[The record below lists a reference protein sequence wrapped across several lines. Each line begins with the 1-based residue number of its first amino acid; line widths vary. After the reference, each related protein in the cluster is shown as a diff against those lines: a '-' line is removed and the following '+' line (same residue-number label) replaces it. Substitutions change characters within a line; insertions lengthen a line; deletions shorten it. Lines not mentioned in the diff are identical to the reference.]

1 MTKNFQN
8 SDVIW
13 LDYVDSTNEEIKRR
27 FQELSKP
34 TWIIAK
40 KQTKGK
46 GRNGNV
52 WFSSSGNFSGS
63 IIFFPTVERSYF
75 HLYGFFF
82 GVALYNTVKK
92 IVNDGVDIR
101 LKWPNDLM
109 IENGKVAGI
118 LLESVQVPH
127 SRKIGVIAGVGV
139 NLNSHP
145 NLNINNSRRYNSQ
158 CVSKFTNYEICQVSF
173 FNKFNDE
180 LKELGSCV
188 EENDLGSILNLWK
201 PRSYDKGTKIQI
213 SDNRGGVHSGKFLGL
228 DELGGLIVSDSSGTK
243 KIYSGDVYFGS

>member
-1 MTKNFQN
+1 MTKIFQN

-13 LDYVDSTNEEIKRR
+13 LDSVESTNEEIKRR
-27 FQELSKP
+27 VQDLSKP

-52 WFSSSGNFSGS
+52 WFSSDGNFSGS
-63 IIFFPTVERSYF
+63 VIFFPTVERSFF
-75 HLYGFFF
+75 HLYGFFA

-92 IVNDGVDIR
+92 IVKDGVDIR

-118 LLESVQVPH
+118 LLESVQCPH
-127 SRKIGVIAGVGV
+127 SGKIGVIVGVGV

-145 NLNINNSRRYNSQ
+145 NLNVDGSRGYNSQ
-158 CVSKFTNYEICQVSF
+158 CVATFTNYEICQVSF

-180 LKELGSCV
+180 IKELGSYL

-201 PRSYDKGTKIQI
+201 PRSYDQGTKIQI
-213 SDNRGGVHSGKFLGL
+213 SDNSGRVKSGKFLGL
-228 DELGGLIVSDSSGTK
+228 DDMGGLIVSDNSGTK
-243 KIYSGDVYFGS
+243 KIYSGDVYFGN

>member
-13 LDYVDSTNEEIKRR
+13 LDNVDSTNEEIKRR
-27 FQELSKP
+27 VQELSKS

-52 WFSSSGNFSGS
+52 WFSSDGNFSGS
-63 IIFFPTVERSYF
+63 FIFFPTVERSFF
-75 HLYGFFF
+75 HLYGFFV

-92 IVNDGVDIR
+92 IVIDGVDIR

-118 LLESVQVPH
+118 LLESIQAPC
-127 SRKIGVIAGVGV
+127 SSKIGLIVGIGV

-145 NLNINNSRRYNSQ
+145 NLNVDGNRGYNSQ
-158 CVSKFTNYEICQVSF
+158 SVAKFTNYEICQVNF
-173 FNKFNDE
+173 FKKFNDE
-180 LKELGSCV
+180 LKELESYV

-213 SDNRGGVHSGKFLGL
+213 SDNRGGVSSGKFLGL
-228 DELGGLIVSDSSGTK
+228 DEMGGLIVIDHYGTK

>member
-1 MTKNFQN
+1 MTNSFQN

-27 FQELSKP
+27 FEGLSKS

-40 KQTKGK
+40 KQTNGK

-52 WFSSSGNFSGS
+52 WLSSSGNFSGS
-63 IIFFPTVERSYF
+63 VMFFPTIERSYF

-82 GVALYNTVKK
+82 GVALHNTVKK
-92 IVNDGVDIR
+92 ITKDGVDIR

-118 LLESVQVPH
+118 LLESIQSPQ
-127 SRKIGVIAGVGV
+127 SNKIAVIAGIGV
-139 NLNSHP
+139 NSNSHP
-145 NLNINNSRRYNSQ
+145 NLNVDAKKRYNSQ
-158 CVSKFTNYEICQVSF
+158 CVASFSNHEICQESF
-173 FNKFNDE
+173 FNKFSDE
-180 LKELGSCV
+180 LKELGFYV
-188 EENDLGSILNLWK
+188 ERNDLASVLKLWER
-201 PRSYDKGTKIQI
+201 RSYDKGTQIQV
-213 SDNRGGVHSGKFLGL
+213 SDNKRGVSSGMFLGL
-228 DELGGLIVSDSSGTK
+228 DELGGLIVSDGSGTK

>member
-1 MTKNFQN
+1 MRNFQN

-27 FQELSKP
+27 FHELSTP

-52 WFSSSGNFSGS
+52 WFSGSDNFSGS
-63 IIFFPTVERSYF
+63 VMFFPTVERSHF
-75 HLYGFFF
+75 HFYGFFF

-92 IVNDGVDIR
+92 ITKDGVDIR

-109 IENGKVAGI
+109 IENCKVAGI
-118 LLESVQVPH
+118 LLESIQSPQ
-127 SRKIGVIAGVGV
+127 SNKIAVIVGVGV

-145 NLNINNSRRYNSQ
+145 NLNVDVKKRYNSQ
-158 CVSKFTNYEICQVSF
+158 CIANFSNHEICKVSF
-173 FNKFNDE
+173 FNKFSDE
-180 LKELGSCV
+180 LKDLGFYV
-188 EENDLGSILNLWK
+188 EENGLASILKHWK
-201 PRSYDKGTKIQI
+201 HRSYDKGTQIQV
-213 SDNRGGVHSGKFLGL
+213 SDNKGGVYSGKFLGL
-228 DELGGLIVSDSSGTK
+228 DEVGGLIVSDSSGTK

>member
-1 MTKNFQN
+1 MKNFQN

-27 FQELSKP
+27 FHELSTP

-52 WFSSSGNFSGS
+52 WFSGSDNFSGS
-63 IIFFPTVERSYF
+63 IMFFPTVERSHF

-92 IVNDGVDIR
+92 ITKDGVDIR

-109 IENGKVAGI
+109 IENCKVAGI
-118 LLESVQVPH
+118 LLESIQSPQ
-127 SRKIGVIAGVGV
+127 SNKIAVIVGVGV

-145 NLNINNSRRYNSQ
+145 NLNVDVKKRYNSQ
-158 CVSKFTNYEICQVSF
+158 CIANFSNHEICKVSF
-173 FNKFNDE
+173 FNKFSDE
-180 LKELGSCV
+180 LKDLGFYV
-188 EENDLGSILNLWK
+188 EENGLASILKHWK
-201 PRSYDKGTKIQI
+201 QRSYDKGTQIQV
-213 SDNRGGVHSGKFLGL
+213 SDNKGGVYSGKFLGL
-228 DELGGLIVSDSSGTK
+228 DEVGGLIVSDSSGTK